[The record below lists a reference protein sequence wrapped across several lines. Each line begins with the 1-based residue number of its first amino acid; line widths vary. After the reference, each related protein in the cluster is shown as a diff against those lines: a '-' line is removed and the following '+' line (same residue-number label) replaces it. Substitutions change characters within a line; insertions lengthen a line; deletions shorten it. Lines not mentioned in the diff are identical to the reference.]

1 MKASQESYPDHDPIS
16 LPPCPLSY
24 LNYPLHPLI
33 PSSTPNPQS
42 QLSSQLKTRLSYA
55 MVKVQNGWQSHTL
68 TELESLTSAP
78 TSPLTSSLRS
88 PRSRPTSSSTTLADR
103 PPSQP
108 HHHPGLDYP
117 TSPTYESFWRDHSDS
132 HPSLAPPADI
142 HPRRPAHAHPPR
154 IHTSMHASP
163 YASPST
169 PTTPK
174 PRTPSQNAA
183 MEKDAVE
190 TLVFMSSPK
199 NSGFQRG
206 NALGTPLRR
215 EVGGRGRDERARE
228 VERVLDGASAEESS
242 SSEEEE
248 KEGVRLRIRGGG

>member
-1 MKASQESYPDHDPIS
+1 
-16 LPPCPLSY
+16 
-24 LNYPLHPLI
+24 
-33 PSSTPNPQS
+33 
-42 QLSSQLKTRLSYA
+42 

-88 PRSRPTSSSTTLADR
+88 PRSRPTSSRTLPDR
-103 PPSQP
+103 PIFANPSPTAQP
-108 HHHPGLDYP
+108 HHHTGTQGLDYAYRHP
-117 TSPTYESFWRDHSDS
+117 TSPTSGTRTYESFWREHSDP

-142 HPRRPAHAHPPR
+142 QPRRPLRLHTSTSTS
-154 IHTSMHASP
+154 IHT
-163 YASPST
+163 SPST
-169 PTTPK
+169 PTPRK

-199 NSGFQRG
+199 NATYQRG
-206 NALGTPLRR
+206 NVLGTPLRR
-215 EVGGRGRDERARE
+215 VVGGRGMREREVGGRGMRERE
-228 VERVLDGASAEESS
+228 VEGGSGES

-248 KEGVRLRIRGGG
+248 EAGGRMRMRG